1 MPRQARLDAPAALHH
16 VICRG
21 IERQAIVRDDADR
34 QALIE
39 RLGDVLSATTTPCY
53 AWAILPNHMHM
64 LLRTGSTPLMTVMRR
79 LLTGYAGAFNRRHG
93 RHGYLFQNR
102 YKSVLCQEEPYL
114 LELVRYLHLNPLRA
128 TLVKDLLALD
138 GYPWSGHS
146 ALMGNI
152 SRPWQAVAE
161 VLGWFGASRIAARRT
176 YRAFM
181 AEGVGQGRR
190 PELTG
195 GGVVRSAGG
204 WAALSARRRAGD
216 RIHGDERILGES
228 EFVNTTL
235 AAAGEEYE
243 RRYRLRARRRDF
255 AWLLQQIAATAGL
268 TPADLAAPTKSP
280 ARVEYRSMLCY
291 WAVRE
296 LGLAGTAVG
305 KRLGVTQS
313 AVSRLVVRGERL
325 VAERGEG
332 FRKRIFS

>member
-1 MPRQARLDAPAALHH
+1 LHH

-34 QALIE
+34 AVLIE
-39 RLGDVLSATTTPCY
+39 RLGNVLTATATPCY
-53 AWAILPNHMHM
+53 AWALLPNHMHM
-64 LLRTGSTPLMTVMRR
+64 LLRTGSTPLTTVMRR

-114 LELVRYLHLNPLRA
+114 LELVRYLHLNPIRA
-128 TLVKDLLALD
+128 MLVKDLLALD
-138 GYPWSGHS
+138 GYPWTGHS
-146 ALMGNI
+146 ALMGHV

-161 VLGWFGASRIAARRT
+161 VLGWFGANRIAARRSYCT
-176 YRAFM
+176 FV
-181 AEGVGQGRR
+181 AEGVGHGRR

-204 WAALSARRRAGD
+204 WATLSARRRAGD
-216 RIHGDERILGES
+216 RVHGDERILGES
-228 EFVNTTL
+228 EFVDTTL

-243 RRYRLRARRRDF
+243 RRYRLRARRCDF
-255 AWLLQQIAATAGL
+255 DWLLQRMAATTGL

-291 WAVRE
+291 GAVRE
-296 LGLAGTAVG
+296 MGLPGTAVA

-313 AVSRLVVRGERL
+313 AVSRLVARGERL
-325 VAERGEG
+325 IAKRGEA
-332 FRKRIFS
+332 FKKRIFS